1 MVGDSVVWQE
11 KYPIE
16 NGIVSGHVFVQDSL
30 RDGDY
35 CLEAYTRRSFYAD
48 STEMSA
54 VRKVKIV
61 RNINKSERNAFP
73 VKDNSFRFETFPE
86 GGNLIAGIPCQ
97 LAFKATDGR
106 GYPVEIRGDLYEN
119 GARLVEIQSA
129 HAGMGSVRFTPAQ
142 DRTYHI
148 KLENGESYPL
158 PEIYAQGM
166 TLRLSGQDSSHVEFT
181 VSQQSEQP
189 RMFYLTGQLRGTVCC
204 VARGMLHDSLKV
216 RLPLDEFPGQGIA
229 VITLYDEKLLP
240 VAERLA
246 YVHPKKK
253 LYITATIEKKN
264 YLTREKVTVKIK
276 SMDEAGNPVPA
287 HLGVS
292 VYDPYYNNPEDPLN
306 ILAYCHLTSQVRGR
320 IYNPSYYFDEKNAN
334 RMEAMDLLLLTQGW
348 RRCVWQTDSPASRG
362 QAVVG
367 DEITGIQ
374 TVRKRK
380 QKDAVLQLVK
390 VSDAN
395 ENAQFVTVDSA
406 GNFAIDAG
414 LLRTLNPGYL
424 YLKPMLPEE
433 FKPELEMK
441 DPFETIGQIRGM
453 KEVFYPVSN
462 PDHSTELLEERPPII
477 GRDVILLDEVTV
489 TGKSRRPIRD
499 RYMGRLD
506 SLLQMNLGPWECDH
520 GQLEDYLPGYTHH
533 HDPAYCPCPSST
545 KRHPPVIG
553 KRYELMKPTYY
564 SRDGSPCWFTV
575 EYRVIIYNGPIYSDE
590 ELLRMNNLWRVKG
603 YYGVREF
610 YQADEID
617 MQSSLPDPR
626 NTLFWSPSVVTDENG
641 EATVSFYCSD
651 LNTGFTGRIEGT
663 DGTGLIGLSTF
674 DFRVLKVPT
683 VEKKL
688 FN

>member
-54 VRKVKIV
+54 VKKVKIV

-73 VKDNSFRFETFPE
+73 VKDSSFRFETFPE
-86 GGNLIAGIPCQ
+86 GGNLIAGIPCR

-106 GYPVEIRGDLYEN
+106 GYPVEIRGALYEN
-119 GARLVEIQSA
+119 DVQLVEIQST

-166 TLRLSGQDSSHVEFT
+166 TLRLSGWDSSHVELT
-181 VSQQSEQP
+181 VSQQSGQP

-229 VITLYDEKLLP
+229 VITLYDENLLP

-246 YVHPKKK
+246 YVHSEKK
-253 LYITATIEKKN
+253 LYITATTEKKN

-276 SMDEAGNPVPA
+276 STDEAGNPVPA
-287 HLGVS
+287 HLGIS
-292 VYDPYYNNPEDPLN
+292 VYDPYYDNPEAPLN
-306 ILAYCHLTSQVRGR
+306 ILAYCHLTSQIRGR
-320 IYNPSYYFDEKNAN
+320 IYNPGYYFDEKNAN

-348 RRCVWQTDSPASRG
+348 RRCIWQADSPASRG

-414 LLRTLNPGYL
+414 LMRTLNPGYL

-433 FKPELEMK
+433 FKPELNMN
-441 DPFETIGQIRGM
+441 DPFEVIGQARKTKDI
-453 KEVFYPVSN
+453 FYPVAC
-462 PDHSTELLEERPPII
+462 PDESSESAEERPPVISQDI
-477 GRDVILLDEVTV
+477 ILLDEVTI
-489 TGKSRRPIRD
+489 TGKSHKPIRD

-506 SLLQMNLGPWECDH
+506 SLMQMNLGPWVCDCTPS
-520 GQLEDYLPGYTHH
+520 GYLENYREGYTHH
-533 HDPAYCPCPSST
+533 PHGSYSGQ
-545 KRHPPVIG
+545 KRLPVIG
-553 KRYELMKPTYY
+553 KTYE
-564 SRDGSPCWFTV
+564 
-575 EYRVIIYNGPIYSDE
+575 IIKYKDVGQYWVVADIKYIVYNGPDYSDE
-590 ELLRMNNLWRVKG
+590 ELLQMNGLWRVKG

-610 YQADEID
+610 YHPDEID
-617 MQSSLPDPR
+617 MQSSLPDAR
-626 NTLFWSPSVVTDENG
+626 NTLFWSPAVVTDENG

-651 LNTGFTGRIEGT
+651 LNTGFTGHIEGT
-663 DGTGLIGLSTF
+663 NGTGLIGMSAF
-674 DFRVLKVPT
+674 DFRVLKVP
-683 VEKKL
+683 VFGKEDK
-688 FN
+688 